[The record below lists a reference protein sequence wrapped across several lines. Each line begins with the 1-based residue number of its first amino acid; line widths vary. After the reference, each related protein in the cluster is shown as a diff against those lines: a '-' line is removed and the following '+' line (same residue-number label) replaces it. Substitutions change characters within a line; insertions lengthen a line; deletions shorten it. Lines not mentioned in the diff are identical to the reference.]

1 MKEITTSAAT
11 AVPVGS
17 KSKKTEASPEVFSLL
32 MQQLTEQ
39 SASNLSASFEPSGMS
54 EQTATAPEKGIASSM
69 EHLPQEPEITPAV
82 EQPATTQAPEMSQI
96 SQAPFA
102 GLVQEAPQASMA
114 TTDQNQTSATAASLD
129 SVSAAFPAPI
139 DVATTVINPSEPALE
154 GLALMTNDRSEA
166 AAPTLETPLPED
178 LVGEEQSTAKG
189 IATFKEID
197 SVTKAA
203 IAQTTAAQL
212 KQSTEGTA
220 QLGQTGPL
228 DQVSPVT
235 NQATDT
241 TSTLQRT
248 NEIVA
253 KKAEAVSA
261 QAIASS
267 AVTDN
272 EMAASAPQLLDVS
285 PFLTKQGPAPTKA
298 SMEQAV
304 LPLAKAT
311 AQLVQTSSTASE
323 KKITLQFVP
332 EKLGTIQL
340 SLETNA
346 QGSRLELTVQQPQ
359 AKELLLSIKHE
370 LEQVLQKQEQ
380 PILAI
385 KEPTLASVQQASPL
399 SNQSF
404 AGSMMASDS
413 QLSQQRFLQ
422 AQKGQSKKPFHQS
435 NTAEEEPQLAPIDH
449 AISILV

>member
-17 KSKKTEASPEVFSLL
+17 KSKKMEASPEVFSL
-32 MQQLTEQ
+32 MMRQLTVQ
-39 SASNLSASFEPSGMS
+39 AGSNLPAPIETSGMT
-54 EQTATAPEKGIASSM
+54 EQIAAAPEMGTASSM
-69 EHLPQEPEITPAV
+69 EHLPQESEITSAA
-82 EQPATTQAPEMSQI
+82 EQSATTQAPEMSQI
-96 SQAPFA
+96 SQTPFA
-102 GLVQEAPQASMA
+102 GLVQEAAQASMV
-114 TTDQNQTSATAASLD
+114 TTEQNQTSATAAL
-129 SVSAAFPAPI
+129 API
-139 DVATTVINPSEPALE
+139 DVANTVIDPSESTLE
-154 GLALMTNDRSEA
+154 GLDLMTNDRSEA

-203 IAQTTAAQL
+203 IAQTTEAQL

-235 NQATDT
+235 HQATDT
-241 TSTLQRT
+241 TSTLQST
-248 NEIVA
+248 KETVA
-253 KKAEAVSA
+253 KNTEAVSA
-261 QAIASS
+261 QAIAFS

-272 EMAASAPQLLDVS
+272 EMATPALQLLDVS
-285 PFLTKQGPAPTKA
+285 PLLSKQGLAPTKA
-298 SMEQAV
+298 SMEQAA

-311 AQLVQTSSTASE
+311 AQLVQTSSTSSE

-340 SLETNA
+340 SLEKNA

-385 KEPTLASVQQASPL
+385 KEPTLASVQQAGPL

-413 QLSQQRFLQ
+413 QLNQQRFLQ

-435 NTAEEEPQLAPIDH
+435 NTVEEEQQLAPIDH